1 MALQGRPISVLRDQG
16 GCPQEVL
23 DHDGTREDQLPDPDL
38 NPDDFDPSLAD
49 LFVDTDEVLDVT
61 SLTNSDLLDKYF
73 DCDDKLLAL
82 REVRFPRTDR
92 GREIHSLRAALRV
105 EMLHR
110 RLT

>member
-1 MALQGRPISVLRDQG
+1 M
-16 GCPQEVL
+16 
-23 DHDGTREDQLPDPDL
+23 

-49 LFVDTDEVLDVT
+49 LFVDTPEVVDVV
-61 SLTNSDLLDKYF
+61 SLADTDLLDKYF

-105 EMLHR
+105 EMLRR